1 MSEQQ
6 ITENNLNT
14 EQNLEQNI
22 DEQKKIDN
30 ININSEN
37 NKITQG
43 KFYLLNI
50 YIL

>member
-6 ITENNLNT
+6 ITENNLNM
-14 EQNLEQNI
+14 EQNLDQNI
-22 DEQKKIDN
+22 DEQKKLDN
-30 ININSEN
+30 ININNEN
-37 NKITQG
+37 NKNPQG

>member
-14 EQNLEQNI
+14 EQNLDQNI

-37 NKITQG
+37 NKIPQG
-43 KFYLLNI
+43 K
-50 YIL
+50 ILFN